1 MAAPGG
7 RSGAGHRG
15 EDRRDS
21 AARSGRSARDQSRGE
36 ANRDGPPGLT
46 QGRRFRG
53 ERRSRATSGYDRD
66 RREPERKAD
75 GPQVPDDVTGRELD
89 KFVHRQL
96 SGLPVKVVER
106 VAAHLVMAG
115 RLTDEDP
122 ETAYAHAKAAR
133 TMAARVAV
141 VREAV
146 GETAYAC
153 ARYAEALAELRAA
166 KRMNGSWDYLP
177 IMADCERALERPE
190 RAVALSQESGVSQLD
205 PAGQVEIVIVAA
217 GARRDMG
224 QLEAALQL
232 LESAPISSRSRQP
245 WVARLRYAY
254 ADALEAAGRTDE
266 AISWFHRTVAADVH
280 AATDADDRLAALGV
294 DTQLD

>member
-1 MAAPGG
+1 M
-7 RSGAGHRG
+7 
-15 EDRRDS
+15 
-21 AARSGRSARDQSRGE
+21 
-36 ANRDGPPGLT
+36 
-46 QGRRFRG
+46 
-53 ERRSRATSGYDRD
+53 
-66 RREPERKAD
+66 
-75 GPQVPDDVTGRELD
+75 TGRELD

-96 SGLPVKVVER
+96 SGLPVRVVER

-115 RLTDEDP
+115 RLADKEP
-122 ETAYAHAKAAR
+122 ENAYAHAKAAR
-133 TMAARVAV
+133 AMAARVAV

-153 ARYAEALAELRAA
+153 GRYSEALAELRAA

-177 IMADCERALERPE
+177 IMADCERALRRPE
-190 RAVALSQESGVSQLD
+190 RAVALSQEAGVSQLD
-205 PAGQVEIVIVAA
+205 QAGQVEIVIVAA

-232 LESAPISSRSRQP
+232 LESAPIGSRSRQP

-254 ADALEAAGRTDE
+254 ADALEASGRRDE
-266 AISWFHRTVAADVH
+266 AVTWFHRTVAADVH